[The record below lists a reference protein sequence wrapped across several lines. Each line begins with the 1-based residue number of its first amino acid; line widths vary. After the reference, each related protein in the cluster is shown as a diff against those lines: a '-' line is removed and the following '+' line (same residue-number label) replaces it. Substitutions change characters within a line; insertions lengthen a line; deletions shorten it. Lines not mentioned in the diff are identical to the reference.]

1 MRISEA
7 LEEGLLRSRDR
18 NAARGVA
25 EEAKEE
31 AMTTQEFAANL
42 ESLTANARHEGISDG
57 EIIVLLREAI
67 DTVLDDLVRNR
78 TVSRPGAVIAP
89 SPSDSTRSISG

>member
-1 MRISEA
+1 
-7 LEEGLLRSRDR
+7 LRSRDR
-18 NAARGVA
+18 NALRSVA

-42 ESLTANARHEGISDG
+42 ESLIASVRHEGLSKG

-67 DTVLDDLVRNR
+67 DTVLNSMVQIGLCADRAL
-78 TVSRPGAVIAP
+78 
-89 SPSDSTRSISG
+89 